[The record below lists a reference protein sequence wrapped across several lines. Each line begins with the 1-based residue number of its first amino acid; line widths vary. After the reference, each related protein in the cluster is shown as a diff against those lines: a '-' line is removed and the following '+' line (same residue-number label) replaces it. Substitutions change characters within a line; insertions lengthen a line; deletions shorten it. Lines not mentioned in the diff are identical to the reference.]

1 MKFISSQ
8 TAAFLEKGSSRRNF
22 NLLIKFLLILL
33 GMIVVYSVAFHMIM
47 SWEGQEHT
55 WFTGFYW
62 TLTVMSTLGFGDIT
76 FHTDVGRLFSTIVL
90 LSGIVFL
97 LMLLPFTL
105 IEFFYTPWMEAQ
117 ARARAPRE
125 LPANTHSHVI
135 LTNYDAV
142 TASLIRKLDQ
152 FGFPYVVLV
161 GDPETALKLNDDGIK
176 VMVGAA
182 DSPETYHRLR
192 LDRAVLVAATGT
204 EVANTTIAFTVRQQ
218 SKNLPILTTANTQT
232 AGDIQKLAGSTRVF
246 RLGEMMG
253 QALARRTS
261 LGGAAQHVIGQFDKL
276 LIAEVTTAGTPLV
289 GKTLADA
296 GLGRDAGVTV
306 VGVWECGQ
314 FQSAGPN
321 TEITSHTVLVMAGSK
336 EQIDRYDELY
346 SIAQLKKSFVVIVG
360 GGRVGRATADALQK
374 NNIDFRILEKLPERV
389 ARFGEKAIIGDA
401 SDLSIL
407 TKAGILEALAPVVVV
422 TPHDD
427 ETNIFLTIFF
437 RKLRPD
443 IEIISRAVLDR
454 NVSTLHRAGA
464 DFVMSYASMGADIIF
479 NFLKRSDILMI
490 AEGLNIFN
498 VKLPQDLIGKSLIEA
513 DIRNNTGC
521 TVVAVKQNEELNIN
535 PNPTKK
541 LEDGVELLLISDAE
555 SEAKWFKAFGKPEE
569 THKTP
574 HFG

>member
-1 MKFISSQ
+1 MKFLSYQ
-8 TAAFLEKGSSRRNF
+8 VTAFLEKGSSRRNF
-22 NLLIKFLLILL
+22 NLLVKFLLILL
-33 GMIVVYSVAFHMIM
+33 LMIIVYSVGFQLIM
-47 SWEGQEHT
+47 SWEGQKHS

-76 FHTDVGRLFSTIVL
+76 FNTDVGRLFSTIVL
-90 LSGIVFL
+90 LSGIIFL
-97 LMLLPFTL
+97 MMLLPFTL

-135 LTNYDAV
+135 LTNYDAI

-152 FGFPYVVLV
+152 FGYDYVMLV
-161 GDPETALKLNDDGIK
+161 RDPETALKLYDDGIK
-176 VMVGAA
+176 VMVGAP
-182 DSPETYHRLR
+182 DSPETYQRLR
-192 LDRAVLVAATGT
+192 LDQAVLVASTGT
-204 EVANTTIAFTVRQQ
+204 EIANTTIAFTVRQQ
-218 SKNLPILTTANTQT
+218 SKDIPVLTTANSPTG
-232 AGDIQKLAGSTRVF
+232 GDIQKLAGSTRVF
-246 RLGEMMG
+246 LLGDMMG

-261 LGGAAQHVIGQFDKL
+261 LGGAAQHIIGQFDKL
-276 LIAEVTTAGTPLV
+276 LIAEVTAAGTPLV
-289 GKTLADA
+289 GKTLQEA
-296 GLGRDAGVTV
+296 GLGREVGVSV
-306 VGVWECGQ
+306 LGVWERGE

-321 TEITSHTVLVMAGSK
+321 TEITGNTVLVMAGSE
-336 EQIDRYDELY
+336 EQIGRYDELY
-346 SIAQLKKSFVVIVG
+346 SIAQLKNSFVVIVG

-374 NNIDFRILEKLPERV
+374 NNIDFRILEKIPERV

-407 TKAGILEALAPVVVV
+407 TKAGILEAISPVVVV

-427 ETNIFLTIFF
+427 ETNAFLTIFF

-443 IEIISRAVLDR
+443 IEIISRAVLDQY
-454 NVSTLHRAGA
+454 VSTLHRAGA

-498 VKLPQDLIGKSLIEA
+498 VKLPKDLIGKSLIEA
-513 DIRNNTGC
+513 DIRKNTGC
-521 TVVAVKQNEELNIN
+521 TVVAVKQNGDLNIN

-541 LEDGVELLLISDAE
+541 LEEGVELLLISDAD
-555 SEAKWFKAFGKPEE
+555 SEAKWFRAFGKPKE
-569 THKTP
+569 TIKI
-574 HFG
+574 

>member
-1 MKFISSQ
+1 MKFLSSQ
-8 TAAFLEKGSSRRNF
+8 VTAFLEKGSSRRNF
-22 NLLIKFLLILL
+22 NLLVKFLLILL
-33 GMIVVYSVAFHMIM
+33 LMIIVYSVGFHLIM
-47 SWEGQEHT
+47 SWEGQKHS

-76 FHTDVGRLFSTIVL
+76 FNTDVGRLFSTIVL
-90 LSGIVFL
+90 LSGIIFL
-97 LMLLPFTL
+97 MMLLPFTL

-135 LTNYDAV
+135 LTNYDAI

-152 FGFPYVVLV
+152 FGYDYVMLV
-161 GDPETALKLNDDGIK
+161 RDPETALKLYDDGIK
-176 VMVGAA
+176 VMIGAP
-182 DSPETYHRLR
+182 DSPETYQRLR
-192 LDRAVLVAATGT
+192 LDQAALVASTGT
-204 EVANTTIAFTVRQQ
+204 EIANTTIAFTVRQK
-218 SKNLPILTTANTQT
+218 SKNIPVLTTANSSTG
-232 AGDIQKLAGSTRVF
+232 GDIQKLAGSTRVF
-246 RLGEMMG
+246 LLGDMMG

-261 LGGAAQHVIGQFDKL
+261 LGGAAQHIIGQFDKL
-276 LIAEVTTAGTPLV
+276 LIAEVTAAGTPLV
-289 GKTLADA
+289 GKTLQEA
-296 GLGRDAGVTV
+296 GLGREVGVSV
-306 VGVWECGQ
+306 LGVWERGE

-321 TEITSHTVLVMAGSK
+321 TEITGNTVLVMAGSE
-336 EQIDRYDELY
+336 EQIGRYDELY
-346 SIAQLKKSFVVIVG
+346 SIAQLKNSFVVIVG

-374 NNIDFRILEKLPERV
+374 NNIDFRILEKIPERV

-407 TKAGILEALAPVVVV
+407 TKAGILEAIAPVVVV

-427 ETNIFLTIFF
+427 ETNVFLTIFF

-443 IEIISRAVLDR
+443 IEIISRAVLDQY
-454 NVSTLHRAGA
+454 VSTLHRAGA

-498 VKLPQDLIGKSLIEA
+498 VKLPKDLIGKSLIEA
-513 DIRNNTGC
+513 DIRKNTGC
-521 TVVAVKQNEELNIN
+521 TVVAVKQNGDLNIN

-541 LEDGVELLLISDAE
+541 LEEGVELLLISDAD
-555 SEAKWFKAFGKPEE
+555 SEAKWFKAFGKPKE
-569 THKTP
+569 TIKI
-574 HFG
+574 

>member
-1 MKFISSQ
+1 MKFLSSQ
-8 TAAFLEKGSSRRNF
+8 VAAFLEKGSSRRNF
-22 NLLIKFLLILL
+22 NLLVKFLLILL
-33 GMIVVYSVAFHMIM
+33 LMIIVYSVGFHLIM
-47 SWEGQEHT
+47 SWEGQKHS

-76 FHTDVGRLFSTIVL
+76 FNTDVGRLFSTIVL
-90 LSGIVFL
+90 LSGIIFL
-97 LMLLPFTL
+97 MMLLPFTL

-135 LTNYDAV
+135 LTNYDAI

-152 FGFPYVVLV
+152 FGYDYVMLV
-161 GDPETALKLNDDGIK
+161 RDPETALKLYDDGIK
-176 VMVGAA
+176 VMIGAP
-182 DSPETYHRLR
+182 DSPETYQRLR
-192 LDRAVLVAATGT
+192 LDQAALVASTGT
-204 EVANTTIAFTVRQQ
+204 EIANTTIAFTVRQK
-218 SKNLPILTTANTQT
+218 SKNIPVLTTANSSTG
-232 AGDIQKLAGSTRVF
+232 GDIQKLAGSTRVF
-246 RLGEMMG
+246 LLGDMMG

-261 LGGAAQHVIGQFDKL
+261 LGGAAQHIIGQFDKL
-276 LIAEVTTAGTPLV
+276 LIAEVTAAGTPLV
-289 GKTLADA
+289 GKTLQEA
-296 GLGRDAGVTV
+296 GLAREVGVSV
-306 VGVWECGQ
+306 LGVWERGG

-321 TEITSHTVLVMAGSK
+321 TEITGNTVLVMAGSE
-336 EQIDRYDELY
+336 EQIGRYDELY
-346 SIAQLKKSFVVIVG
+346 RIAQLENSFVVIVG

-374 NNIDFRILEKLPERV
+374 NNIDFRILEKIPERV

-407 TKAGILEALAPVVVV
+407 TKAGILEAIAPVVVV

-427 ETNIFLTIFF
+427 ETNVFLTIFF

-443 IEIISRAVLDR
+443 IEIISRAVLDQY
-454 NVSTLHRAGA
+454 VSTLHRAGA

-498 VKLPQDLIGKSLIEA
+498 VKLPKDLIGKSLIEA
-513 DIRNNTGC
+513 DIRKNTGC
-521 TVVAVKQNEELNIN
+521 TVVAVKQNGELNIN

-541 LEDGVELLLISDAE
+541 LEEGVELLLISDAD
-555 SEAKWFKAFGKPEE
+555 SEAKWFKAFGKPKE
-569 THKTP
+569 TIKI
-574 HFG
+574 

>member
-1 MKFISSQ
+1 MKFLSSQ
-8 TAAFLEKGSSRRNF
+8 VTAFLEKGSSRRNF
-22 NLLIKFLLILL
+22 NLLVKFLLILL
-33 GMIVVYSVAFHMIM
+33 LMIIVYSVGFHLIM
-47 SWEGQEHT
+47 SWEGQKHS

-76 FHTDVGRLFSTIVL
+76 FNTDVGRLFSTIVL
-90 LSGIVFL
+90 LSGIIFL
-97 LMLLPFTL
+97 MMLLPFTL

-135 LTNYDAV
+135 LTNYDAI

-152 FGFPYVVLV
+152 FGYDYVMLV
-161 GDPETALKLNDDGIK
+161 RDPETALKLYDDGIK
-176 VMVGAA
+176 VMIGAP
-182 DSPETYHRLR
+182 DSPETYQRLR
-192 LDRAVLVAATGT
+192 LDQAALVASTGT
-204 EVANTTIAFTVRQQ
+204 EIANTTIAFTVRQK
-218 SKNLPILTTANTQT
+218 SKNIPVLTTANSSTG
-232 AGDIQKLAGSTRVF
+232 GDIQKLAGSTRVF
-246 RLGEMMG
+246 LLGDMMG

-261 LGGAAQHVIGQFDKL
+261 LGGAAQHIIGQFDKL
-276 LIAEVTTAGTPLV
+276 LIAEVTAAGTPLV
-289 GKTLADA
+289 GKTLQEA
-296 GLGRDAGVTV
+296 GLAREVGVSV
-306 VGVWECGQ
+306 LGVWERGG

-321 TEITSHTVLVMAGSK
+321 TEITGNTVLVMAGSE
-336 EQIDRYDELY
+336 EQIGRYDELY
-346 SIAQLKKSFVVIVG
+346 RIAQLENSFVVIVG

-374 NNIDFRILEKLPERV
+374 NNIDFRILEKIPERV

-407 TKAGILEALAPVVVV
+407 TKAGILEAIAPVVVV

-427 ETNIFLTIFF
+427 ETNVFLTIFF

-443 IEIISRAVLDR
+443 IEIISRAVLDQY
-454 NVSTLHRAGA
+454 VSTLHRAGA

-498 VKLPQDLIGKSLIEA
+498 VKLPKDLIGKSLIEA
-513 DIRNNTGC
+513 DIRKNTGC
-521 TVVAVKQNEELNIN
+521 TVVAVKQNGELNIN

-541 LEDGVELLLISDAE
+541 LEEGVELLLISDAD
-555 SEAKWFKAFGKPEE
+555 SEAKWFKAFGKPKE
-569 THKTP
+569 TIKI
-574 HFG
+574 

>member
-1 MKFISSQ
+1 MKFLSSQ
-8 TAAFLEKGSSRRNF
+8 VAAFLEKGSSRRNF
-22 NLLIKFLLILL
+22 HLLVKFLLILL
-33 GMIVVYSVAFHMIM
+33 LMIIVYSVGFHLIM
-47 SWEGQEHT
+47 SWEGQKHS

-76 FHTDVGRLFSTIVL
+76 FNTDVGRLFSTIVL
-90 LSGIVFL
+90 LSGIIFL
-97 LMLLPFTL
+97 MMLLPFTL

-135 LTNYDAV
+135 LTNYDAI

-152 FGFPYVVLV
+152 FGYDYVMLV
-161 GDPETALKLNDDGIK
+161 RDPEIALKLYDDGIK
-176 VMVGAA
+176 VMVGAP
-182 DSPETYHRLR
+182 DSPETYQRLR
-192 LDRAVLVAATGT
+192 LDQAALVASTGT
-204 EVANTTIAFTVRQQ
+204 EIANTTIAFTVRQK
-218 SKNLPILTTANTQT
+218 SKNIPVLTTANSSTG
-232 AGDIQKLAGSTRVF
+232 GDIQKLAGSTRVF
-246 RLGEMMG
+246 LLGDMMG

-261 LGGAAQHVIGQFDKL
+261 LGGAAQHIIGQFDKL
-276 LIAEVTTAGTPLV
+276 LIAEVTAAGTPLV
-289 GKTLADA
+289 GKTLQEA
-296 GLGRDAGVTV
+296 GLGREVGVSV
-306 VGVWECGQ
+306 LGVWERGE

-321 TEITSHTVLVMAGSK
+321 TEITGNTVLVMAGSE
-336 EQIDRYDELY
+336 EQIGRYDELY
-346 SIAQLKKSFVVIVG
+346 SIAQLKNSFVVIVG

-374 NNIDFRILEKLPERV
+374 NNIDFRILEKIPERV

-407 TKAGILEALAPVVVV
+407 TKAGILEAIAPVVVV

-427 ETNIFLTIFF
+427 ETNVFLTIFF

-443 IEIISRAVLDR
+443 IEIISRAVLDQY
-454 NVSTLHRAGA
+454 VSTLHRAGA

-498 VKLPQDLIGKSLIEA
+498 VKLPKDLIGKSLIEA
-513 DIRNNTGC
+513 DIRKNTGC
-521 TVVAVKQNEELNIN
+521 TVVAVKQNGDLNIN

-541 LEDGVELLLISDAE
+541 LEEGVELLLISDAD
-555 SEAKWFKAFGKPEE
+555 SEAKWFKAFGKPKE
-569 THKTP
+569 TIKI
-574 HFG
+574 

>member
-1 MKFISSQ
+1 MKFLSSQ
-8 TAAFLEKGSSRRNF
+8 VAAFLEKGSSRRNF
-22 NLLIKFLLILL
+22 HLLVKFLLILL
-33 GMIVVYSVAFHMIM
+33 LMIIVYSVGFHLIM
-47 SWEGQEHT
+47 SWEGQKHS

-76 FHTDVGRLFSTIVL
+76 FNTDVGRLFSTIVL
-90 LSGIVFL
+90 LSGIIFL
-97 LMLLPFTL
+97 MMLLPFTL

-135 LTNYDAV
+135 LTNYDAI

-152 FGFPYVVLV
+152 FGYDYVMLV
-161 GDPETALKLNDDGIK
+161 RDPETALKLYDDGIK
-176 VMVGAA
+176 VMVGAP
-182 DSPETYHRLR
+182 DSPETYQRLR
-192 LDRAVLVAATGT
+192 LDQAVLVASTGT
-204 EVANTTIAFTVRQQ
+204 EIANTTIAFTVRQQ
-218 SKNLPILTTANTQT
+218 SKDIPVLTTANSSTG
-232 AGDIQKLAGSTRVF
+232 GDIQKLAGSTRVF
-246 RLGEMMG
+246 LLGDMMG

-261 LGGAAQHVIGQFDKL
+261 LGGAAQHIIGQFDKL
-276 LIAEVTTAGTPLV
+276 LIAEVTAAGTPLV
-289 GKTLADA
+289 GKTLQEA
-296 GLGRDAGVTV
+296 GLAREVGVSV
-306 VGVWECGQ
+306 LGVWERGE

-321 TEITSHTVLVMAGSK
+321 TEITGNTVLVMAGSE
-336 EQIDRYDELY
+336 EQIGRYDELY
-346 SIAQLKKSFVVIVG
+346 SIAQLENSFVVIVG

-374 NNIDFRILEKLPERV
+374 NNIDFRILEKIPERV

-407 TKAGILEALAPVVVV
+407 TKAGILEAIAPVVVV

-427 ETNIFLTIFF
+427 ETNVFLTIFF

-443 IEIISRAVLDR
+443 IEIISRAVLDQY
-454 NVSTLHRAGA
+454 VSTLHRAGA

-498 VKLPQDLIGKSLIEA
+498 VKLPKDLIGKSLIEA
-513 DIRNNTGC
+513 DIRKNTGC
-521 TVVAVKQNEELNIN
+521 TVVAVKQNGELNIN

-541 LEDGVELLLISDAE
+541 LEEGVELLLISDAD
-555 SEAKWFKAFGKPEE
+555 SEAKWFKAFGKPKE
-569 THKTP
+569 TIKI
-574 HFG
+574 

>member
-1 MKFISSQ
+1 MKFLSSQ
-8 TAAFLEKGSSRRNF
+8 VAAFLEKGSSRRNF
-22 NLLIKFLLILL
+22 HLLVKFLLILL
-33 GMIVVYSVAFHMIM
+33 LMIIVYSVGFHLIM
-47 SWEGQEHT
+47 SWEGQKHS

-76 FHTDVGRLFSTIVL
+76 FNTDVGRLFSTIVL
-90 LSGIVFL
+90 LSGIIFL
-97 LMLLPFTL
+97 MMLLPFTL

-135 LTNYDAV
+135 LTNYDAI

-152 FGFPYVVLV
+152 FGYDYVMLV
-161 GDPETALKLNDDGIK
+161 RDPETALKLYDDGIK
-176 VMVGAA
+176 VMIGAP
-182 DSPETYHRLR
+182 DSPETYQRLR
-192 LDRAVLVAATGT
+192 LDQAALVASTGT
-204 EVANTTIAFTVRQQ
+204 EIANTTIAFTVRQK
-218 SKNLPILTTANTQT
+218 SKNIPVLTTANSSTG
-232 AGDIQKLAGSTRVF
+232 GDIQKLAGSTRVF
-246 RLGEMMG
+246 LLGDMMG

-261 LGGAAQHVIGQFDKL
+261 LGGAAQHIIGQFDKL
-276 LIAEVTTAGTPLV
+276 LIAEVTAAGTPLV
-289 GKTLADA
+289 GKTLQEA
-296 GLGRDAGVTV
+296 GLGREVGVSV
-306 VGVWECGQ
+306 LGVWERGE

-321 TEITSHTVLVMAGSK
+321 TEITGNTVLVMAGSE
-336 EQIDRYDELY
+336 EQIGRYDELY
-346 SIAQLKKSFVVIVG
+346 SIAQLKNSFVVIVG

-374 NNIDFRILEKLPERV
+374 NNIDFRILEKIPERV

-407 TKAGILEALAPVVVV
+407 TKAGILEAIAPVVVV

-427 ETNIFLTIFF
+427 ETNVFLTIFF

-443 IEIISRAVLDR
+443 IEIISRAVLDQY
-454 NVSTLHRAGA
+454 VSTLHRAGA

-498 VKLPQDLIGKSLIEA
+498 VKLPKDLIGKSLIEA
-513 DIRNNTGC
+513 DIRKNTGC
-521 TVVAVKQNEELNIN
+521 TVVAVKQNGDLNIN

-541 LEDGVELLLISDAE
+541 LEEGVELLLISDAD
-555 SEAKWFKAFGKPEE
+555 SEAKWFKAFGKPKE
-569 THKTP
+569 TIKI
-574 HFG
+574 

>member
-1 MKFISSQ
+1 MKFLSSQ
-8 TAAFLEKGSSRRNF
+8 VAAFLEKGSSRRNF
-22 NLLIKFLLILL
+22 NLLVKFLLILL
-33 GMIVVYSVAFHMIM
+33 LMIIVYSVGFHLIM
-47 SWEGQEHT
+47 SWEGQKHS

-76 FHTDVGRLFSTIVL
+76 FNTDVGRLFSTIVL
-90 LSGIVFL
+90 LSGIIFL
-97 LMLLPFTL
+97 MMLLPFTL

-135 LTNYDAV
+135 LTNYDAI

-152 FGFPYVVLV
+152 FGYDYVMLV
-161 GDPETALKLNDDGIK
+161 RDPETALKLYDDGIK
-176 VMVGAA
+176 VMIGAP
-182 DSPETYHRLR
+182 DSPETYQRLR
-192 LDRAVLVAATGT
+192 LDQAALVASTGT
-204 EVANTTIAFTVRQQ
+204 EIANTTIAFTVRQQ
-218 SKNLPILTTANTQT
+218 SKDIPVLTTANSPTG
-232 AGDIQKLAGSTRVF
+232 GDIQKLAGSTRVF
-246 RLGEMMG
+246 LLGDMMG

-261 LGGAAQHVIGQFDKL
+261 LGGAAQHIIGQFDKL
-276 LIAEVTTAGTPLV
+276 LIAEVTAAGTPLV
-289 GKTLADA
+289 GKTLREA
-296 GLGRDAGVTV
+296 GLGREVGVSV
-306 VGVWECGQ
+306 LGVWERGE

-321 TEITSHTVLVMAGSK
+321 TEITGNTVLVMAGSE
-336 EQIDRYDELY
+336 EQIGRYDELY
-346 SIAQLKKSFVVIVG
+346 SIAQLENSFVVIVG

-374 NNIDFRILEKLPERV
+374 NNIDFRILEKIPERV

-407 TKAGILEALAPVVVV
+407 TKAGILEAIAPVVVV

-427 ETNIFLTIFF
+427 ETNVFLTIFF

-443 IEIISRAVLDR
+443 IEIISRAVLDQY
-454 NVSTLHRAGA
+454 VSTLHRAGA

-498 VKLPQDLIGKSLIEA
+498 VKLPKDLIGKSLIEA
-513 DIRNNTGC
+513 DIRKNTGC
-521 TVVAVKQNEELNIN
+521 TVVAVKQNGDLNIN

-541 LEDGVELLLISDAE
+541 LEEGVELLLISDAD
-555 SEAKWFKAFGKPEE
+555 SEAKWFKAFGKPKE
-569 THKTP
+569 TIKI
-574 HFG
+574 

>member
-1 MKFISSQ
+1 MKFLSSQ
-8 TAAFLEKGSSRRNF
+8 VAAFLEKGSSRRNF
-22 NLLIKFLLILL
+22 NLLVKFLLILL
-33 GMIVVYSVAFHMIM
+33 LMIIVYSVGFHLIM
-47 SWEGQEHT
+47 SWEGQKHS

-76 FHTDVGRLFSTIVL
+76 FNTDVGRLFSTIVL
-90 LSGIVFL
+90 LSGIIFL
-97 LMLLPFTL
+97 MMLLPFTL

-135 LTNYDAV
+135 LTNYDAI

-152 FGFPYVVLV
+152 FGYDYVMLV
-161 GDPETALKLNDDGIK
+161 RDPETALKLYDDGIK
-176 VMVGAA
+176 VMVGAP
-182 DSPETYHRLR
+182 DSPETYQRLR
-192 LDRAVLVAATGT
+192 LDQAALVASTGT
-204 EVANTTIAFTVRQQ
+204 EIANTTIAFTVRQQ
-218 SKNLPILTTANTQT
+218 SKDIPVLTTANSPTG
-232 AGDIQKLAGSTRVF
+232 GDIQKLAGSTRVF
-246 RLGEMMG
+246 LLGDMMG

-261 LGGAAQHVIGQFDKL
+261 LGGAAQHIIGQFDKL
-276 LIAEVTTAGTPLV
+276 LIAEVTAAGTPLV
-289 GKTLADA
+289 GKTLLEA
-296 GLGRDAGVTV
+296 GLGREVGVSV
-306 VGVWECGQ
+306 LGVWERGE

-321 TEITSHTVLVMAGSK
+321 TEITGNTVLVMAGSE
-336 EQIDRYDELY
+336 EQIGRYDELY
-346 SIAQLKKSFVVIVG
+346 SIAQLKNSFVVIVG

-374 NNIDFRILEKLPERV
+374 NNIDFRILEKIPERV

-407 TKAGILEALAPVVVV
+407 TKAGILEAIAPVVVV

-427 ETNIFLTIFF
+427 ETNVFLTIFF

-443 IEIISRAVLDR
+443 IEIISRAVLDQY
-454 NVSTLHRAGA
+454 VSTLHRAGA

-498 VKLPQDLIGKSLIEA
+498 VKLPKDLIGKSLIEA
-513 DIRNNTGC
+513 DIRKNTGC
-521 TVVAVKQNEELNIN
+521 TVVAVKQNGDLNIN

-541 LEDGVELLLISDAE
+541 LEEGVELLLISDAD
-555 SEAKWFKAFGKPEE
+555 SEVKWFKAFGKPKE
-569 THKTP
+569 TIKI
-574 HFG
+574 

>member
-1 MKFISSQ
+1 MKFLSSQ
-8 TAAFLEKGSSRRNF
+8 VAAFLEKGSSRRNF
-22 NLLIKFLLILL
+22 HLLVKFLLILL
-33 GMIVVYSVAFHMIM
+33 LMIIVYSVGFHLIM
-47 SWEGQEHT
+47 SWEGQKHS

-76 FHTDVGRLFSTIVL
+76 FNTDVGRLFSTIVL
-90 LSGIVFL
+90 LSGIIFL
-97 LMLLPFTL
+97 MMLLPFTL

-135 LTNYDAV
+135 LTNYDAI

-152 FGFPYVVLV
+152 FGYDYVMLV
-161 GDPETALKLNDDGIK
+161 RDPETALKLYDDGIK
-176 VMVGAA
+176 VMIGAP
-182 DSPETYHRLR
+182 DSPETYQRLR
-192 LDRAVLVAATGT
+192 LDQAALVASTGT
-204 EVANTTIAFTVRQQ
+204 EIANTTIAFTVRQK
-218 SKNLPILTTANTQT
+218 SKNIPVLTTANSSTG
-232 AGDIQKLAGSTRVF
+232 GDIQKLAGSTRVF
-246 RLGEMMG
+246 LLGDMMG

-261 LGGAAQHVIGQFDKL
+261 LGGAAQHIIGQFDKL
-276 LIAEVTTAGTPLV
+276 LIAEVTAAGTPLV
-289 GKTLADA
+289 GKTLQEA
-296 GLGRDAGVTV
+296 GLGREVGVSV
-306 VGVWECGQ
+306 LGVWERGE

-321 TEITSHTVLVMAGSK
+321 TEITGNTVLVMAGSE
-336 EQIDRYDELY
+336 EQIGRYDELY
-346 SIAQLKKSFVVIVG
+346 SIAQLENSFVVIVG

-374 NNIDFRILEKLPERV
+374 NNIDFRILEKIPERV

-407 TKAGILEALAPVVVV
+407 TKAGILEAIAPVVVV

-427 ETNIFLTIFF
+427 ETNAFLTIFF

-443 IEIISRAVLDR
+443 IEIISRAVLDQY
-454 NVSTLHRAGA
+454 VSTLHRAGA

-498 VKLPQDLIGKSLIEA
+498 VKLPKDLIGKSLIEA
-513 DIRNNTGC
+513 DIRKNTGC
-521 TVVAVKQNEELNIN
+521 TVVAVKQNGELNIN

-541 LEDGVELLLISDAE
+541 LEEGVELLLISDAD
-555 SEAKWFKAFGKPEE
+555 SEAKWFKAFGKPKE
-569 THKTP
+569 TIKI
-574 HFG
+574 

>member
-1 MKFISSQ
+1 MKFLSSQ
-8 TAAFLEKGSSRRNF
+8 VAAFLEKGSSRRNF
-22 NLLIKFLLILL
+22 HLLVKFLLILL
-33 GMIVVYSVAFHMIM
+33 LMIIVYSVGFHLIM
-47 SWEGQEHT
+47 SWEGQKHS

-76 FHTDVGRLFSTIVL
+76 FNTDVGRLFSTIVL
-90 LSGIVFL
+90 LSGIIFL
-97 LMLLPFTL
+97 MMLLPFTL

-135 LTNYDAV
+135 LTNYDAI

-152 FGFPYVVLV
+152 FGYDYVMLV
-161 GDPETALKLNDDGIK
+161 RDPETALKLYDDGIK
-176 VMVGAA
+176 VMIGAP
-182 DSPETYHRLR
+182 DSPETYQRLR
-192 LDRAVLVAATGT
+192 LDQAALVASTGT
-204 EVANTTIAFTVRQQ
+204 EIANTTIAFTVRQK
-218 SKNLPILTTANTQT
+218 SKNIPVLTTANSSTG
-232 AGDIQKLAGSTRVF
+232 GDIQKLAGSTRVF
-246 RLGEMMG
+246 LLGDMMG

-261 LGGAAQHVIGQFDKL
+261 LGGAAQHIIGQFDKL
-276 LIAEVTTAGTPLV
+276 LIAEVTAAGTPLV
-289 GKTLADA
+289 GKTLQEA
-296 GLGRDAGVTV
+296 GLGREVGVSV
-306 VGVWECGQ
+306 LGVWERGE

-321 TEITSHTVLVMAGSK
+321 TEITGNTVLVMAGSE
-336 EQIDRYDELY
+336 EQIGRYDELY
-346 SIAQLKKSFVVIVG
+346 SIAQLKNSFVVIVG

-374 NNIDFRILEKLPERV
+374 NNIDFRILEKIPERV

-407 TKAGILEALAPVVVV
+407 TKAGILEAIAPVVVV

-427 ETNIFLTIFF
+427 ETNAFLTIFF

-443 IEIISRAVLDR
+443 IEIISRAVLDQY
-454 NVSTLHRAGA
+454 VSTLHRAGA

-498 VKLPQDLIGKSLIEA
+498 VKLPKDLIGKSLIEA
-513 DIRNNTGC
+513 DIRKNTGC
-521 TVVAVKQNEELNIN
+521 TVVAVKQNGDLNIN

-541 LEDGVELLLISDAE
+541 LEEGVELLLISDAD
-555 SEAKWFKAFGKPEE
+555 SEAKWFKAFGKPKE
-569 THKTP
+569 TIKI
-574 HFG
+574 

>member
-1 MKFISSQ
+1 MKFLSSQ
-8 TAAFLEKGSSRRNF
+8 VAAFLEKGSSRRNF
-22 NLLIKFLLILL
+22 HLLVKFLLILL
-33 GMIVVYSVAFHMIM
+33 LMIIVYSVGFHLIM
-47 SWEGQEHT
+47 SWEGQKHS

-76 FHTDVGRLFSTIVL
+76 FNTDVGRLFSTIVL
-90 LSGIVFL
+90 LSGIIFL
-97 LMLLPFTL
+97 MMLLPFTL

-135 LTNYDAV
+135 LTNYDAI

-152 FGFPYVVLV
+152 FGYDYVMLV
-161 GDPETALKLNDDGIK
+161 RDPEIALKLYDDGIK
-176 VMVGAA
+176 VMVGAP
-182 DSPETYHRLR
+182 DSPETYQRLR
-192 LDRAVLVAATGT
+192 LDQAALVASTGT
-204 EVANTTIAFTVRQQ
+204 EIANTTIAFTVRQK
-218 SKNLPILTTANTQT
+218 SKNIPVLTTANSSTG
-232 AGDIQKLAGSTRVF
+232 GDIQKLAGSTRVF
-246 RLGEMMG
+246 LLGDMMG

-261 LGGAAQHVIGQFDKL
+261 LGGAAQHIIGQYDKL
-276 LIAEVTTAGTPLV
+276 LIAEVTAAGTPLV
-289 GKTLADA
+289 GKTLQEA
-296 GLGRDAGVTV
+296 GLGREVGVSV
-306 VGVWECGQ
+306 LGVWERGE

-321 TEITSHTVLVMAGSK
+321 TEITGNTVLVMAGSE
-336 EQIDRYDELY
+336 EQIGRYDELY
-346 SIAQLKKSFVVIVG
+346 SIAQLKNSFVVIVG

-374 NNIDFRILEKLPERV
+374 NNIDFRILEKIPERV

-407 TKAGILEALAPVVVV
+407 TKAGILEAIAPVVVV

-427 ETNIFLTIFF
+427 ETNAFLTIFF

-443 IEIISRAVLDR
+443 IEIISRAVLDQY
-454 NVSTLHRAGA
+454 VSTLHRAGA

-498 VKLPQDLIGKSLIEA
+498 VKLPKDLIGKSLIEA
-513 DIRNNTGC
+513 DIRKNTGC
-521 TVVAVKQNEELNIN
+521 TVVAVKQNGDLNIN

-541 LEDGVELLLISDAE
+541 LEEGVELLLISDAD
-555 SEAKWFKAFGKPEE
+555 SEAKWFKAFGKPKE
-569 THKTP
+569 TIKI
-574 HFG
+574 

>member
-1 MKFISSQ
+1 MKFLSSQ
-8 TAAFLEKGSSRRNF
+8 VAAFLEKGSSRRNF
-22 NLLIKFLLILL
+22 GLLIKFILILL
-33 GMIVVYSVAFHMIM
+33 GMIIVYSVGFHVIM

-76 FHTDVGRLFSTIVL
+76 FQTDVGRLFSTIVL
-90 LSGIVFL
+90 ISGIVFL
-97 LMLLPFTL
+97 LMLMPFTL

-125 LPANTHSHVI
+125 LPPDTHSHVI
-135 LTNYDAV
+135 LTNYDEV
-142 TASLIRKLDQ
+142 TASLIRKLEQ
-152 FGFPYVVLV
+152 FGYPYVVLV

-182 DSPETYHRLR
+182 DSPETYDHLR
-192 LDRAVLVAATGT
+192 LNRAAIVAATGT
-204 EVANTTIAFTVRQQ
+204 DVANTTIAFTVRQQ
-218 SKNLPILTTANTQT
+218 SKDIPILTTANTQT

-246 RLGEMMG
+246 RLGDMMG

-261 LGGAAQHVIGQFDKL
+261 LGGAAQHIIGQFDKL

-289 GKTLADA
+289 GKTLAQA

-306 VGVWECGQ
+306 VGVWERGQ

-321 TEITSHTVLVMAGSK
+321 TEITSYTVLVMAGSK
-336 EQIDRYDELY
+336 KQIDRYDELY

-374 NNIDFRILEKLPERV
+374 NNIDFCILEKLPERV

-454 NVSTLHRAGA
+454 NVATLHRAGA

-498 VKLPQDLIGKSLIEA
+498 VTLPPILIGKSLIEA
-513 DIRNNTGC
+513 DIRKNTGC
-521 TVVAVKQNEELNIN
+521 TVVAVKQNGDLNIN
-535 PNPTKK
+535 PNPTEK
-541 LEDGVELLLISDAE
+541 LKEGVELLLISDAE
-555 SEAKWFKAFGKPEE
+555 SEAKWFNAFGKPEE
-569 THKTP
+569 TNKA
-574 HFG
+574 

>member
-1 MKFISSQ
+1 MKFLSSQ
-8 TAAFLEKGSSRRNF
+8 VAAFLEKGSSRRNF
-22 NLLIKFLLILL
+22 NLLVKFLLILL
-33 GMIVVYSVAFHMIM
+33 LMIIVYSVGFHLIM
-47 SWEGQEHT
+47 SWEGQKHS

-76 FHTDVGRLFSTIVL
+76 FNTDVGRLFSTIVL
-90 LSGIVFL
+90 LSGIIFL
-97 LMLLPFTL
+97 MMLLPFTL

-135 LTNYDAV
+135 LTNYDAI

-152 FGFPYVVLV
+152 FGYDYVMLV
-161 GDPETALKLNDDGIK
+161 RDPEIALKLYDDGIK
-176 VMVGAA
+176 VMVGAP
-182 DSPETYHRLR
+182 DSPETYQRLR
-192 LDRAVLVAATGT
+192 LDQAVLVASTGT
-204 EVANTTIAFTVRQQ
+204 EIANTTIAFTVRQQ
-218 SKNLPILTTANTQT
+218 SKDIPVLTTANSPTG
-232 AGDIQKLAGSTRVF
+232 GDIQKLAGSTRVF
-246 RLGEMMG
+246 LLGDMMG

-261 LGGAAQHVIGQFDKL
+261 LGGAAQHIIGQFDKL
-276 LIAEVTTAGTPLV
+276 LIAEVTAAGTPLV
-289 GKTLADA
+289 GKTLQEA
-296 GLGRDAGVTV
+296 GLGREVGVSV
-306 VGVWECGQ
+306 LGVWERGE

-321 TEITSHTVLVMAGSK
+321 TEITGNTVLVMAGSE
-336 EQIDRYDELY
+336 EQIGRYDELY
-346 SIAQLKKSFVVIVG
+346 SIAQLKNSFVVIVG

-374 NNIDFRILEKLPERV
+374 NNIDFRILEKIPERV

-407 TKAGILEALAPVVVV
+407 TKAGILEAIAPVVVV

-427 ETNIFLTIFF
+427 ETNAFLTIFF

-443 IEIISRAVLDR
+443 IEIISRAVLDQY
-454 NVSTLHRAGA
+454 VSTLHRAGA

-498 VKLPQDLIGKSLIEA
+498 VKLPKDLIGKSLIEA
-513 DIRNNTGC
+513 DIRKNTGC
-521 TVVAVKQNEELNIN
+521 TVVAVKQNGDLNIN

-541 LEDGVELLLISDAE
+541 LEEGVELLLISDAD
-555 SEAKWFKAFGKPEE
+555 SEAKWFKAFGKPKE
-569 THKTP
+569 TIKI
-574 HFG
+574 

>member
-1 MKFISSQ
+1 MKFLSSQ
-8 TAAFLEKGSSRRNF
+8 VAAFLEKGSSRRNF
-22 NLLIKFLLILL
+22 NLLVKFLLILL
-33 GMIVVYSVAFHMIM
+33 LMIIVYSVGFHLIM
-47 SWEGQEHT
+47 SWEGQKHS

-76 FHTDVGRLFSTIVL
+76 FNTDVGRLFSTIVL
-90 LSGIVFL
+90 LSGIIFL
-97 LMLLPFTL
+97 MMLLPFTL

-135 LTNYDAV
+135 LTNYDAI

-152 FGFPYVVLV
+152 FGYDYVMLV
-161 GDPETALKLNDDGIK
+161 QDPETALKLYDDGIK
-176 VMVGAA
+176 VMVGAP
-182 DSPETYHRLR
+182 DSPETYQRLR
-192 LDRAVLVAATGT
+192 LDQAALVASTGT
-204 EVANTTIAFTVRQQ
+204 EIANTTIAFTVRQQ
-218 SKNLPILTTANTQT
+218 SKDIPVLTTANSPTG
-232 AGDIQKLAGSTRVF
+232 GDIQKLAGSTRVF
-246 RLGEMMG
+246 LLGDMMG

-261 LGGAAQHVIGQFDKL
+261 LGGAAQHIIGQFDKL
-276 LIAEVTTAGTPLV
+276 LIAEVTAAGTPLV
-289 GKTLADA
+289 GKTLREA
-296 GLGRDAGVTV
+296 GLGREVGVSV
-306 VGVWECGQ
+306 LGVWERGE

-321 TEITSHTVLVMAGSK
+321 TEITGNTVLVMAGSE
-336 EQIDRYDELY
+336 EQIGRYDELY
-346 SIAQLKKSFVVIVG
+346 SIAQLENSFVVIVG

-374 NNIDFRILEKLPERV
+374 NNIDFRILEKIPERV

-407 TKAGILEALAPVVVV
+407 TKAGILEAIAPVVVV

-427 ETNIFLTIFF
+427 ETNVFLTIFF

-443 IEIISRAVLDR
+443 IEIISRAVLDQY
-454 NVSTLHRAGA
+454 VSTLHRAGA

-498 VKLPQDLIGKSLIEA
+498 VKLPKDLIGKSLIEA
-513 DIRNNTGC
+513 DIRKNTGC
-521 TVVAVKQNEELNIN
+521 TVVAVKQNGDLNIN

-541 LEDGVELLLISDAE
+541 LEEGVELLLISDAD
-555 SEAKWFKAFGKPEE
+555 SEAKWFKAFGKPKE
-569 THKTP
+569 TIKI
-574 HFG
+574 

>member
-1 MKFISSQ
+1 MKFLSSQ
-8 TAAFLEKGSSRRNF
+8 VTAFLEKGSSRRNF
-22 NLLIKFLLILL
+22 NLLVKFLLILL
-33 GMIVVYSVAFHMIM
+33 LMIIVYSVGFHLIM
-47 SWEGQEHT
+47 SWEGQKHS

-76 FHTDVGRLFSTIVL
+76 FNTDVGRLFSTIVL
-90 LSGIVFL
+90 LSGIIFL
-97 LMLLPFTL
+97 MMLLPFTL

-135 LTNYDAV
+135 LTNYDAI

-152 FGFPYVVLV
+152 FGYDYVMLV
-161 GDPETALKLNDDGIK
+161 RDPETALKLYDDGIK
-176 VMVGAA
+176 VMVGAP
-182 DSPETYHRLR
+182 DSPETYQRLR
-192 LDRAVLVAATGT
+192 LDQAALVASTGT
-204 EVANTTIAFTVRQQ
+204 EIANTTIAFTVRQQ
-218 SKNLPILTTANTQT
+218 SKDIPVLTTANSPTG
-232 AGDIQKLAGSTRVF
+232 GDIQKLAGSTRVF
-246 RLGEMMG
+246 LLGDMMG

-261 LGGAAQHVIGQFDKL
+261 LGGAAQHIIGQFDKL
-276 LIAEVTTAGTPLV
+276 LIAEVTAAGTPLV
-289 GKTLADA
+289 GKTLQEA
-296 GLGRDAGVTV
+296 GLGREVGVSV
-306 VGVWECGQ
+306 LGVWERGE

-321 TEITSHTVLVMAGSK
+321 TEITGNTVLVMAGSE
-336 EQIDRYDELY
+336 EQIGRYDELY
-346 SIAQLKKSFVVIVG
+346 SIAQLKNSFVVIVG

-374 NNIDFRILEKLPERV
+374 NNIDFRILEKIPERV

-407 TKAGILEALAPVVVV
+407 TKAGILEAIAPVVVV

-427 ETNIFLTIFF
+427 ETNVFLTIFF

-443 IEIISRAVLDR
+443 IEIISRAVLDQY
-454 NVSTLHRAGA
+454 VSTLHRAGA

-498 VKLPQDLIGKSLIEA
+498 VKLPKDLIGKSLIEA
-513 DIRNNTGC
+513 DIRKNTGC
-521 TVVAVKQNEELNIN
+521 TVVAVKQNGDLNIN

-541 LEDGVELLLISDAE
+541 LEEGVELLLISDAD
-555 SEAKWFKAFGKPEE
+555 SEAKWFKAFGKPKE
-569 THKTP
+569 TIKI
-574 HFG
+574 

>member
-1 MKFISSQ
+1 MKFLSSQ
-8 TAAFLEKGSSRRNF
+8 VAAFLEKGSSRRNF
-22 NLLIKFLLILL
+22 HLLVKFLLILL
-33 GMIVVYSVAFHMIM
+33 LMIIVYSVGFHLIM
-47 SWEGQEHT
+47 SWEGQKHS

-76 FHTDVGRLFSTIVL
+76 FNTDVGRLFSTIVL
-90 LSGIVFL
+90 LSGIIFL
-97 LMLLPFTL
+97 MMLLPFTL

-135 LTNYDAV
+135 LTNYDAI

-152 FGFPYVVLV
+152 FGYDYVMLV
-161 GDPETALKLNDDGIK
+161 RDPETALKLYDDGIK
-176 VMVGAA
+176 VMVGAP
-182 DSPETYHRLR
+182 DSPETYQRLR
-192 LDRAVLVAATGT
+192 LDQAALVASTGT
-204 EVANTTIAFTVRQQ
+204 EIANTTIAFTVRQQ
-218 SKNLPILTTANTQT
+218 SKDIPVLTTANSPTG
-232 AGDIQKLAGSTRVF
+232 GDIQKLAGSTRVF
-246 RLGEMMG
+246 LLGDMMG

-261 LGGAAQHVIGQFDKL
+261 LGGAAQHIIGQFDKL
-276 LIAEVTTAGTPLV
+276 LIAEVTAAGTPLV
-289 GKTLADA
+289 GKTLQEA
-296 GLGRDAGVTV
+296 GLGREVGVSV
-306 VGVWECGQ
+306 LGVWERGE

-321 TEITSHTVLVMAGSK
+321 TEITGNTVLVMAGSE
-336 EQIDRYDELY
+336 EQIGRYDELY
-346 SIAQLKKSFVVIVG
+346 SIAQLENSFVVIVG

-374 NNIDFRILEKLPERV
+374 NNIDFRILEKIPERV

-407 TKAGILEALAPVVVV
+407 TKAGILEAIAPVVVV

-427 ETNIFLTIFF
+427 ETNVFLTIFF

-443 IEIISRAVLDR
+443 IEIISRAVLDQY
-454 NVSTLHRAGA
+454 VSTLHRAGA

-498 VKLPQDLIGKSLIEA
+498 VKLPKDLIGKSLIEA
-513 DIRNNTGC
+513 DIRKNTGC
-521 TVVAVKQNEELNIN
+521 TVVAVKQNGELNIN

-541 LEDGVELLLISDAE
+541 LEEGVELLLISDAD
-555 SEAKWFKAFGKPEE
+555 SEAKWFKAFGKPKE
-569 THKTP
+569 TIKI
-574 HFG
+574 

>member
-1 MKFISSQ
+1 MKFLSYQ
-8 TAAFLEKGSSRRNF
+8 VTAFLEKGSSRRNF
-22 NLLIKFLLILL
+22 NLLVKFLLILL
-33 GMIVVYSVAFHMIM
+33 LMIIVYSVGFHLIM
-47 SWEGQEHT
+47 SWEGQKHS

-76 FHTDVGRLFSTIVL
+76 FNTDVGRLFSTIVL
-90 LSGIVFL
+90 LSGIIFL
-97 LMLLPFTL
+97 MMLLPFTL

-135 LTNYDAV
+135 LTNYDAI

-152 FGFPYVVLV
+152 FGYDYVMLV
-161 GDPETALKLNDDGIK
+161 RDPETALKLYDDGIK
-176 VMVGAA
+176 VMVGAP
-182 DSPETYHRLR
+182 DSPETYQRLR
-192 LDRAVLVAATGT
+192 LDQAVLVASTGT
-204 EVANTTIAFTVRQQ
+204 EIANTTIAFTVRQQ
-218 SKNLPILTTANTQT
+218 SKDIPVLTTANSPTG
-232 AGDIQKLAGSTRVF
+232 GDIQKLAGSTRVF
-246 RLGEMMG
+246 LLGDMMG

-261 LGGAAQHVIGQFDKL
+261 LGGAAQHIIGQFDKL
-276 LIAEVTTAGTPLV
+276 LIAEVTAAGTPLV
-289 GKTLADA
+289 GKTLQEA
-296 GLGRDAGVTV
+296 GLGREVGVSV
-306 VGVWECGQ
+306 LGVWERGE

-321 TEITSHTVLVMAGSK
+321 TEITGNTVLVMAGSE
-336 EQIDRYDELY
+336 EQIGRYDELY
-346 SIAQLKKSFVVIVG
+346 SIAQLKNSFVVIVG

-374 NNIDFRILEKLPERV
+374 NNIDFRILEKIPERV

-407 TKAGILEALAPVVVV
+407 TKAGILEAIAPVVVV

-427 ETNIFLTIFF
+427 ETNAFLTIFF

-443 IEIISRAVLDR
+443 IEIISRAVLDQY
-454 NVSTLHRAGA
+454 VSTLHRAGA

-498 VKLPQDLIGKSLIEA
+498 VKLPKDLIGKSLIEA
-513 DIRNNTGC
+513 DIRKNTGC
-521 TVVAVKQNEELNIN
+521 TVVAVKQNGDLNIN

-541 LEDGVELLLISDAE
+541 LEEGVELLLISDAD
-555 SEAKWFKAFGKPEE
+555 SEAKWFRAFGKPKE
-569 THKTP
+569 TIKI
-574 HFG
+574 

>member
-1 MKFISSQ
+1 MKFLSSQ
-8 TAAFLEKGSSRRNF
+8 VAAFLEKGSSRRNF
-22 NLLIKFLLILL
+22 HLLVKFLLILL
-33 GMIVVYSVAFHMIM
+33 LMIIVYSVGFHLIM
-47 SWEGQEHT
+47 SWEGQKHS

-76 FHTDVGRLFSTIVL
+76 FNTDVGRLFSTIVL
-90 LSGIVFL
+90 LSGIIFL
-97 LMLLPFTL
+97 MMLLPFTL

-135 LTNYDAV
+135 LTNYDAI

-152 FGFPYVVLV
+152 FGYDYVMLV
-161 GDPETALKLNDDGIK
+161 RDPEIALKLYDDGIK
-176 VMVGAA
+176 VMVGAP
-182 DSPETYHRLR
+182 DSPETYQRLR
-192 LDRAVLVAATGT
+192 LDQAALVASTGT
-204 EVANTTIAFTVRQQ
+204 EIANTTIAFTVRQQ
-218 SKNLPILTTANTQT
+218 SKDIPVLTTANSPTG
-232 AGDIQKLAGSTRVF
+232 GDIQKLAGSTRVF
-246 RLGEMMG
+246 LLGDMMG

-261 LGGAAQHVIGQFDKL
+261 LGGAAQHIIGQFDKL
-276 LIAEVTTAGTPLV
+276 LIAEVTAAGTPLV
-289 GKTLADA
+289 GKTLQEA
-296 GLGRDAGVTV
+296 GLGREVGVSV
-306 VGVWECGQ
+306 LGVWERGE

-321 TEITSHTVLVMAGSK
+321 TEITGNTVLVMAGSE
-336 EQIDRYDELY
+336 EQIGRYDELY
-346 SIAQLKKSFVVIVG
+346 SIAQLENSFVVIVG

-374 NNIDFRILEKLPERV
+374 NNIDFRILEKIPERV

-407 TKAGILEALAPVVVV
+407 TKAGILEAIAPVVVV

-427 ETNIFLTIFF
+427 ETNVFLTIFF

-443 IEIISRAVLDR
+443 IEIISRAVLDQY
-454 NVSTLHRAGA
+454 VSTLHRAGA

-498 VKLPQDLIGKSLIEA
+498 VKLPKDLIGKSLIEA
-513 DIRNNTGC
+513 DIRKNTGC
-521 TVVAVKQNEELNIN
+521 TVVAVKQNGELNIN

-541 LEDGVELLLISDAE
+541 LEEGVELLLISDAD
-555 SEAKWFKAFGKPEE
+555 SEAKWFKAFGKPKE
-569 THKTP
+569 TIKI
-574 HFG
+574 